1 MKVKSAVN
9 KYDLQIGDEVI
20 TVEGG
25 PSRTYII
32 ISYKPG
38 DNWAVVLTKPDGW
51 QYALKANTLIPT
63 GQKYSF
69 SESLK
74 KELSDA
80 LTYSFNISKKLLSP
94 PHLTLVSK

>member
-1 MKVKSAVN
+1 MKVKSAVS

-32 ISYKPG
+32 VSYKPG
-38 DNWAVVLTKPDGW
+38 DNWAVVLTKSDGW
-51 QYALKANTLIPT
+51 NYALRANTLIPT

-69 SESLK
+69 SETLLK
-74 KELSDA
+74 EISDA
-80 LTYSFNISKKLLSP
+80 LTYSFSISKKLLSP
-94 PHLTLVSK
+94 PHLTLVTG